1 MISTIK
7 KYAIVAATAVAGLF
21 GLAYSAFAGTA
32 IISLPNTAVADLT
45 GNASQ
50 IMTDI
55 WVLIALAVGIPLG
68 FYIIRK
74 VIGLIPKK

>member
-1 MISTIK
+1 
-7 KYAIVAATAVAGLF
+7 
-21 GLAYSAFAGTA
+21 
-32 IISLPNTAVADLT
+32 LPNTAVADLT